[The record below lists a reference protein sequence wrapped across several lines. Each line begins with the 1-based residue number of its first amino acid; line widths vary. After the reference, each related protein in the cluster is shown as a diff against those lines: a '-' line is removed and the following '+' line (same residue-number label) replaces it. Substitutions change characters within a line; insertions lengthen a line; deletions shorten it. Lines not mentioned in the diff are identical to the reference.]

1 MKRNIQKAIATAKAK
16 MNERLNITMDDVQ
29 ELRSCGST
37 CDAIIDSFYFGY
49 TQGMKATDATKKKQ
63 GGYKDE
69 RIEQINRM
77 MRDLSK
83 SDLEEIYSM
92 VMLLFTK

>member
-1 MKRNIQKAIATAKAK
+1 MKRNIQKAIATAKEK
-16 MNERLNITMDDVQ
+16 MNERFNITMDDVS
-29 ELRSCGST
+29 ELREHGST

-49 TQGMKATDATKKKQ
+49 AQGIKATNAAKKKQ
-63 GGYKDE
+63 SSYKDE

-83 SDLEEIYSM
+83 SDLEEIHSM